1 MFCSNCG
8 QPIAEQAGFC
18 PGCGSSLS
26 GALQPGAVPV
36 ILQPA
41 PAVRYAGFWRR
52 FLAFY
57 IDWVV
62 IGGAIGGATYI
73 IALPF
78 VFVGVAAEGG
88 ISGTPSGAA
97 TALLGMMGFL
107 WLILAVIAPWIY
119 EAAMIS
125 SDKQATLG
133 KRAVGIVVTDL
144 EGNRITFGK
153 ATGRYFGKYLSSLI
167 LLIGFIMAAFTEKK
181 QALHDIMAGCLLKVK
196 D

>member
-8 QPIAEQAGFC
+8 QPIAEQASFC
-18 PGCGSSLS
+18 PGCGSTLLV
-26 GALQPGAVPV
+26 APQPAAVPG

-41 PAVRYAGFWRR
+41 PPVRYAGFWRR
-52 FLAFY
+52 FLAVY
-57 IDWVV
+57 IDGVV
-62 IGGAIGGATYI
+62 IGSAMYI
-73 IALPF
+73 IILPF
-78 VFVGVAAEGG
+78 VFVTVAADRGFSE
-88 ISGTPSGAA
+88 TPSAA
-97 TALLGMMGFL
+97 GTAFMGVMGLL
-107 WLILAVIAPWIY
+107 WLIMALIIPWIY

-144 EGNRITFGK
+144 EGNRITFGR

>member
-8 QPIAEQAGFC
+8 QPIGEQAGLC

-26 GALQPGAVPV
+26 VVPQPTVAPE
-36 ILQPA
+36 ILGPA
-41 PAVRYAGFWRR
+41 PAVQYAGFWRR
-52 FLAFY
+52 FLAAY
-57 IDWVV
+57 IDGVV
-62 IGGAIGGATYI
+62 IGSAMYI
-73 IALPF
+73 VILPF
-78 VFVGVAAEGG
+78 VLVGVAVDRG
-88 ISGTPSGAA
+88 ISGTPSAAA
-97 TALLGMMGFL
+97 TAFIGMMGIL

-144 EGNRITFGK
+144 EGNRITFGR

>member
-52 FLAFY
+52 SLAAY
-57 IDWVV
+57 IDGVV
-62 IGGAIGGATYI
+62 IGSAMYVVI
-73 IALPF
+73 LPF
-78 VFVGVAAEGG
+78 VFVGVVADRG
-88 ISGTPSGAA
+88 ISETPSAAA
-97 TALLGMMGFL
+97 TAFIGMMGFL

-153 ATGRYFGKYLSSLI
+153 ATGRYLGKYLSSLI

>member
-1 MFCSNCG
+1 M
-8 QPIAEQAGFC
+8 AEQASFC
-18 PGCGSSLS
+18 PGCGSTLLV
-26 GALQPGAVPV
+26 APQPAAPG

-41 PAVRYAGFWRR
+41 PPVRYAGFWRR
-52 FLAFY
+52 FLAVY
-57 IDWVV
+57 IDGVV
-62 IGGAIGGATYI
+62 IGSAMYVI
-73 IALPF
+73 ILPF
-78 VFVGVAAEGG
+78 LFMTMAAGRGFSEM
-88 ISGTPSGAA
+88 PSPAA
-97 TALLGMMGFL
+97 TAFMGVMGLL
-107 WLILAVIAPWIY
+107 WLIMALIIPWIY

-125 SDKQATLG
+125 SSKQATLG

>member
-1 MFCSNCG
+1 MFCSKCG
-8 QPIAEQAGFC
+8 QPIVEQASFC
-18 PGCGSSLS
+18 PGCGSTLS
-26 GALQPGAVPV
+26 AALQPGAVPV

-41 PAVRYAGFWRR
+41 PLVRYAGFWRR
-52 FLAFY
+52 FLAVY

-62 IGGAIGGATYI
+62 INSAMYI
-73 IALPF
+73 IILPF
-78 VFVGVAAEGG
+78 VFVTVAADRGFSE
-88 ISGTPSGAA
+88 TPSAA
-97 TALLGMMGFL
+97 GTAFMGVMGLL
-107 WLILAVIAPWIY
+107 WLIMALIIPWIY

-144 EGNRITFGK
+144 EGNRITFGR
-153 ATGRYFGKYLSSLI
+153 ATGRYFGKCLSLLI

-181 QALHDIMAGCLLKVK
+181 QAMHDMMAGCLLKVK

>member
-8 QPIAEQAGFC
+8 QPIADQASFC
-18 PGCGSSLS
+18 PGCGSTLLV
-26 GALQPGAVPV
+26 APPPAAVPV
-36 ILQPA
+36 VLQPA

-62 IGGAIGGATYI
+62 IGSAIGGATYI
-73 IALPF
+73 ITLPF
-78 VFVGVAAEGG
+78 VFVTMAADRG
-88 ISGTPSGAA
+88 ISGTPSAAA
-97 TALLGMMGFL
+97 TALIGVMGLL
-107 WLILAVIAPWIY
+107 WLIMALIIPWIY

-144 EGNRITFGK
+144 EGNRITFGR

-181 QALHDIMAGCLLKVK
+181 QALHDMMAGCLLKVK

>member
-1 MFCSNCG
+1 VVP
-8 QPIAEQAGFC
+8 QPTVAPE
-18 PGCGSSLS
+18 
-26 GALQPGAVPV
+26 
-36 ILQPA
+36 ILGPA
-41 PAVRYAGFWRR
+41 PAVQYAGFWRR
-52 FLAFY
+52 FLAAY
-57 IDWVV
+57 IDGVV
-62 IGGAIGGATYI
+62 IGSAMYI
-73 IALPF
+73 VILPF
-78 VFVGVAAEGG
+78 VLVGVAVDRG
-88 ISGTPSGAA
+88 ISGTPSAAA
-97 TALLGMMGFL
+97 TAFIGMMGIL

-144 EGNRITFGK
+144 EGNRITFGR

>member
-18 PGCGSSLS
+18 PGCGSTLLV
-26 GALQPGAVPV
+26 APQPAAAPG

-41 PAVRYAGFWRR
+41 PPVRYAGFWRR
-52 FLAFY
+52 FLAVY
-57 IDWVV
+57 IDGVV
-62 IGGAIGGATYI
+62 IGSAMYVI
-73 IALPF
+73 ILPF
-78 VFVGVAAEGG
+78 VFMTMAAGRGFSE
-88 ISGTPSGAA
+88 TPSAA
-97 TALLGMMGFL
+97 AAAFMGVMGLL
-107 WLILAVIAPWIY
+107 WLIMALIIPWIY

-144 EGNRITFGK
+144 EGNRITFGR

>member
-1 MFCSNCG
+1 M
-8 QPIAEQAGFC
+8 QYAGFC
-18 PGCGSSLS
+18 
-26 GALQPGAVPV
+26 
-36 ILQPA
+36 
-41 PAVRYAGFWRR
+41 RR
-52 FLAFY
+52 VLAAY
-57 IDWVV
+57 IDGVV
-62 IGGAIGGATYI
+62 IGSAMYI
-73 IALPF
+73 VILPF
-78 VFVGVAAEGG
+78 VYVGVVADRGFSE
-88 ISGTPSGAA
+88 SPSAAA
-97 TALLGMMGFL
+97 TAFIGMMGFL

-181 QALHDIMAGCLLKVK
+181 QALHDIMAGCLVKVK

>member
-8 QPIAEQAGFC
+8 QPIAEQASFC
-18 PGCGSSLS
+18 PGCGSTLLV
-26 GALQPGAVPV
+26 APQPAAVPG

-41 PAVRYAGFWRR
+41 PPVRYAGFWRR
-52 FLAFY
+52 FLAVY
-57 IDWVV
+57 IDGVV
-62 IGGAIGGATYI
+62 IGSAMYI
-73 IALPF
+73 IILPF
-78 VFVGVAAEGG
+78 VFVTVAADRGFSE
-88 ISGTPSGAA
+88 TPSAA
-97 TALLGMMGFL
+97 GTAFMGVMGLL
-107 WLILAVIAPWIY
+107 WLIMALIIPWIY

-144 EGNRITFGK
+144 EGNRITFGR

-181 QALHDIMAGCLLKVK
+181 QAVHDIMAGCLLKVK